1 MSNID
6 NELAFG
12 EYVSLPIRTEKTA
25 EQKWDLL
32 RKELEVRRNDLTEMS
47 FRAEVV
53 GDAEWLALILRKRQ
67 EVVAVLNRMEYLD
80 RT

>member
-25 EQKWDLL
+25 EEKWNELRDILITRLAFLREVYVNANRAGDWETAAKASDLYNEVWVVMHDMD
-32 RKELEVRRNDLTEMS
+32 ELDT
-47 FRAEVV
+47 
-53 GDAEWLALILRKRQ
+53 
-67 EVVAVLNRMEYLD
+67 
-80 RT
+80 

>member
-25 EQKWDLL
+25 EEKWNEL
-32 RKELEVRRNDLTEMS
+32 RRDIEGRISSLEYFLTFPKHANDLGS
-47 FRAEVV
+47 HNKLVH
-53 GDAEWLALILRKRQ
+53 LRWFIEKM
-67 EVVAVLNRMEYLD
+67 NDLD
-80 RT
+80 T